1 MKRQQQNGM
10 TGWPTELTQLIGRAA
25 ITTGRNSSGRPKP
38 STVVGEKHGGLKQA
52 RQNTTNFTTTS

>member
-25 ITTGRNSSGRPKP
+25 ITRNSTGCPKP